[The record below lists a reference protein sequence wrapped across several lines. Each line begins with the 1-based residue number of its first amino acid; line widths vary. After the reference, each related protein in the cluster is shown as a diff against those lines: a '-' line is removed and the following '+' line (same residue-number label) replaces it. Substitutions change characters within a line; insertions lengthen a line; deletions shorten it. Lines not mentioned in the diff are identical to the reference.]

1 LIKKIE
7 IKFPAINFFQFK
19 VIKPWIRIRDPDPES
34 VSAIRKNAG
43 SGFVPGSAL
52 NQCGS
57 ETVVA
62 DPDHFGK
69 Q

>member
-1 LIKKIE
+1 LIKKIK
-7 IKFPAINFFQFK
+7 IKILVVHFFQFK
-19 VIKPWIRIRDPDPES
+19 IIKPWIRIRDPDPES

-43 SGFVPGSAL
+43 SGFVSGSAL